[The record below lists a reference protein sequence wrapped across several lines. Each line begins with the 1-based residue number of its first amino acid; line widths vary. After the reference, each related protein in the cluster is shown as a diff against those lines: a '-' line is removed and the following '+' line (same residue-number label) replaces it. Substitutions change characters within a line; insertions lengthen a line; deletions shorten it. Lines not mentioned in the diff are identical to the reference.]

1 MRLFRPGFFVRCLFA
16 DAIFRIK
23 TTKKILYLTFDDGPD
38 PASTPFLIDI
48 LERHGVKVL
57 FFCNGR
63 AAEKYPGLME
73 KIRTGGHLTG
83 NHGYSH
89 FDGWRTESGIYLND
103 VNRAS
108 VFTSDKIFRPP
119 YGRLSIK
126 QKKRLLKSYK
136 IILWDVMAYDFDI
149 SFGCENSLR
158 ILKSKIRTGSIIVLH
173 DTSSSSANLILDEF
187 LTFAE
192 DSGYRF
198 DLLPL
203 LLDK

>member
-1 MRLFRPGFFVRCLFA
+1 MRLFRPGFFVRCLFPE
-16 DAIFRIK
+16 AIFRIK
-23 TTKKILYLTFDDGPD
+23 TTEKILYLTFDDGPD

-48 LERHGVKVL
+48 LERHGVKAL

-73 KIRTGGHLTG
+73 KIRTDGHLIG

-136 IILWDVMAYDFDI
+136 IILWDVMPYDFDI
-149 SFGCENSLR
+149 SFGGGNSLR
-158 ILKSKIRTGSIIVLH
+158 IIKNKIRPGSIIVLH
-173 DTSSSSANLILDEF
+173 DTSSSSANIIINEF
-187 LTFAE
+187 LTFAIA
-192 DSGYRF
+192 SGYRF
-198 DLLPL
+198 ELIDI
-203 LLDK
+203 